1 MSHLQSLLLDD
12 KIPSM
17 WLDPV
22 LYYINKG
29 MIFKNELT
37 KVFELNIFV
46 CYVRAHNIYRDGV
59 TNYFYVKFTVILP
72 LENSSSFI
80 CKGESQVISFS

>member
-46 CYVRAHNIYRDGV
+46 CYVRAHNIYRDSG
-59 TNYFYVKFTVILP
+59 TNYFLREIHCYFTWCYFTLGKF
-72 LENSSSFI
+72 E
-80 CKGESQVISFS
+80 